1 MVGEEVDRCGS
12 CKKVT
17 PMAEGEVDDVQLE
30 VSDSVGVGWVPQVGV
45 EGDRGELV
53 GGGVELE
60 EHRATPCAG
69 GVGLVDVWD
78 EGVVVVVFD
87 VVLQGVVFGGK
98 FGGPGD
104 GCLLAFVGA
113 VDGGDELV
121 EWREVELDLG

>member
-45 EGDRGELV
+45 EGDWCELV

-60 EHRATPCAG
+60 ERRTASSAG
-69 GVGLVDVWD
+69 GVGV
-78 EGVVVVVFD
+78 
-87 VVLQGVVFGGK
+87 
-98 FGGPGD
+98 
-104 GCLLAFVGA
+104 
-113 VDGGDELV
+113 
-121 EWREVELDLG
+121 